1 MRKKT
6 YTPDA
11 NFIDL
16 LMDAVFAVDV
26 DAHVVFAS
34 AACERI
40 FGYTPDEMIGMNM
53 FDLMVP
59 EDRERTRQSVT

>member
-1 MRKKT
+1 MRTKP

-16 LMDAVFAVDV
+16 LIDAVFAVDT
-26 DAHVVFAS
+26 DARVVFAS

-40 FGYTPDEMIGMNM
+40 FGYTPE
-53 FDLMVP
+53 
-59 EDRERTRQSVT
+59 E